1 MPKPAGS
8 AWFPKD
14 SAHGIPRGGR
24 QVRRPQEP
32 GPFRSH
38 HPARRIA
45 APPRVTAGPGSASR
59 KNTPVIMKERN
70 IFVTAHDLR
79 RLNEL
84 LAVAGTFNYR
94 ERNDLKSLEA
104 ELRRARI
111 VESHAVP
118 ADVVTMNTR
127 LRFVDS
133 EDGTSTE
140 VVLVFPAEANI
151 DEGKLSVFSPI
162 GTALLGYRKGDVIEW
177 TVPGGVRRIRIEEIL
192 YQPEA
197 AGDPEL

>member
-1 MPKPAGS
+1 M
-8 AWFPKD
+8 
-14 SAHGIPRGGR
+14 
-24 QVRRPQEP
+24 QE
-32 GPFRSH
+32 
-38 HPARRIA
+38 
-45 APPRVTAGPGSASR
+45 T
-59 KNTPVIMKERN
+59 TPVIMKERN
-70 IFVTAHDLR
+70 IFVTAQDLR

-111 VESHAVP
+111 VESRDVP
-118 ADVVTMNTR
+118 GDVVTMNTR